1 MITFKISDIAMGK
14 SEREINFSSEDVAI
28 EEVPFEEGYLELDF
42 ERLHDSIKV
51 IFFVGGIARLT
62 CDRSLEVF
70 DYPISRSYTVL
81 FRVDQVVDV
90 EDEFTAARKLDLN
103 KNKLDLTE
111 MVRETILLEVPIKKL
126 HPRFLDKDGNPTQF
140 EIDYGGDEQ
149 LGGEDSRWDALKKI
163 QQPKTDS

>member
-81 FRVDQVVDV
+81 FRVDHVVDV

-126 HPRFLDKDGNPTQF
+126 HPRFLDEDGNPTQF

>member
-1 MITFKISDIAMGK
+1 MGK

-90 EDEFTAARKLDLN
+90 EDEFTATRKLDLN

-111 MVRETILLEVPIKKL
+111 MVRETVLLEVPIKKL
-126 HPRFLDKDGNPTQF
+126 HPRFLDEDGNPTQF
-140 EIDYGGDEQ
+140 EIDYRGDEQ

>member
-126 HPRFLDKDGNPTQF
+126 HPRFLDEDGNPTQF